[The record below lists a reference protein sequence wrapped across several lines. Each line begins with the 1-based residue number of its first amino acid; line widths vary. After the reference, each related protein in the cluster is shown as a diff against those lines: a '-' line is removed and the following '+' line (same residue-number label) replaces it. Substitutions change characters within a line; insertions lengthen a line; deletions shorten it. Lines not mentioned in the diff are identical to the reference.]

1 MIKANIVMKLNG
13 NLIPID
19 LIPDEIH
26 LENININEIPNHR
39 LPHLK
44 KCLKSTFLSLNRINS
59 TTVRRRKIP
68 PKK

>member
-1 MIKANIVMKLNG
+1 MRAKIVMKLKG
-13 NLIPID
+13 SFIPSA
-19 LIPDEIH
+19 LIPDESQF
-26 LENININEIPNHR
+26 ENININEIPNHR